1 MRSIKKIIGI
11 GIVLILIF
19 YLIVYYENLTFS
31 EMQKNKTVLVIGGMT
46 NGDYWSTVKMGA
58 KAAADESN
66 VVFNYMA
73 TKDEGDVQGQINIIN
88 DALDK
93 GVNAL
98 VVAPND
104 YTRLAKV
111 IERAYNKNI
120 PVIIMNSKVD
130 TYKFNSYISADNVD
144 EGKKAGD
151 MLVSILGKKFK
162 VGIMSSIEV
171 GDSSKEK
178 EKGVMDLF
186 SEYKEINVVA
196 KGYCLSNIAIAEDL
210 TKKMIAENNDLEAM
224 VALNSTAAEGVAE
237 ALDEM
242 NLEGKVKV
250 IAFDNTLKE
259 IDYLEKG
266 IISAIVIHDPFTM
279 GYLSVK
285 YAIDALNKKNIPK
298 EIKIESKIIDGTNM
312 YFQENEKFLFPVVR

>member
-1 MRSIKKIIGI
+1 MRSIKKIISI
-11 GIVLILIF
+11 CIVFFLIF
-19 YLIVYYENLTFS
+19 YLIVYYKNLTFS
-31 EMQKNKTVLVIGGMT
+31 DMQKNKTVLVVGGMT

-58 KAAADESN
+58 KAAAEESN
-66 VVFNYMA
+66 VIFNYMA
-73 TKDEGDVQGQINIIN
+73 TKDEGDVQGQINIVN

-111 IERAYNKNI
+111 IEKAYNKNI

-130 TYKFNSYISADNVD
+130 TYKFNSYVSADNVD

-151 MLVSILGKKFK
+151 MLVSILGKNFK

-171 GDSSKEK
+171 GDSSREK
-178 EKGVMDLF
+178 EKGLMDLF
-186 SEYKEINVVA
+186 SEYRGINVVA
-196 KGYCLSNIAIAEDL
+196 KGYCLSNITMAEEL
-210 TKKMIAENNDLEAM
+210 TKKMIAENSDLEAM
-224 VALNSTAAEGVAE
+224 VALNSTAAEGVSE

-285 YAIDALNKKNIPK
+285 YAIDALNNKNIPK